1 MLAGATGDVGRSRGC
16 SSPVVRACV
25 HPRRKEPITM
35 SRLAR
40 SLAIAGLLLSVAT
53 GKAQADTDFN
63 VTIEDPGGAFSAF
76 YEQISLHTIAA
87 GEAWDS
93 VLSGGGSL
101 EVLVHLADD
110 VPTAA
115 GGSTRTAFIRNN
127 GFLDIYEQGA
137 ANEIRTGS
145 DPFELEPDIQLF
157 VGTGFL
163 TADLWFDPNPTE
175 RLSPVPLD
183 KVDAFS
189 VFLHELGHAFAFNG
203 FRNPTDGSLP
213 GSFASTFD
221 EFVVFDGANL
231 FFAGRQAVDLYG
243 GPVPLTFGN
252 YQHFGNRDPRPGS
265 DLVPDLMNGVTF
277 ERGRRYDI
285 SALDLALVADVGLPL
300 TIPIPEPSTWALCGA
315 GLLLMC
321 AHQAA
326 RRRRAACTEAGAA
339 PVAA

>member
-1 MLAGATGDVGRSRGC
+1 MTRF
-16 SSPVVRACV
+16 
-25 HPRRKEPITM
+25 
-35 SRLAR
+35 AR
-40 SLAIAGLLLSVAT
+40 SLALAALVLSVAA
-53 GKAQADTDFN
+53 GRAQADTDFN
-63 VTIEDPGGAFSAF
+63 VTIDDPGGAFSAF
-76 YEQISLHTIAA
+76 YEQITSHTLAA
-87 GEAWDS
+87 GEVWDG
-93 VLSGGGSL
+93 LLDGGGSL

-115 GGSTRTAFIRNN
+115 GGSTRTAFVRNN

-163 TADLWFDPNPTE
+163 TADLWFDPDPTE
-175 RLSPVPLD
+175 RSSPVPMD
-183 KVDAFS
+183 KVDALS
-189 VFLHELGHAFAFNG
+189 VFLHEFGHAFAFNG
-203 FRNPTDGSLP
+203 FRSPTDGSLP

-231 FFAGRQAVDLYG
+231 FFTGSQAVDLHG

-252 YQHFGNRDPRPGS
+252 YQHLGNRDPRPGS

-277 ERGRRYDI
+277 DRGRRYDV
-285 SALDLALVADVGLPL
+285 SALDLALVADVGIPL

-315 GLLLMC
+315 GLMLIC
-321 AHQAA
+321 ARQAA
-326 RRRRAACTEAGAA
+326 RWRRSSRTESPPLAA
-339 PVAA
+339 